1 MATAQY
7 MRERMELMQAMK
19 ESPSHLAKGEC
30 DYSPPLELVGIYVA
44 HTAIS
49 RMVARGELKET
60 AGAYLNA
67 ALGANAF
74 AVLHH
79 CTHESISQHNSEH
92 EVFENVV
99 FRLASFLIFFDDGYR
114 EAHRA
119 HHARCNEPEDPDLL
133 MSHTSLPVLGN
144 LLSTMSQHGYYLGI
158 GAPIGVRT
166 VTALHHLGLT
176 PLLRSTWLQEWSPLI
191 NWDNVAGK
199 MLAFKAQDVLEQH
212 KEYKDLHRTLQ
223 ATWRGSTGVTYMILA
238 LFFGRYPHRNG
249 ARMVNEVDSFYDGT
263 YRGQGQVDLWMMG
276 EGPHDLHH
284 AKSDVSYSRLPAV
297 CRELEERRPEL
308 KVVARENED
317 LRTLEHKHMLPPKR
331 TEASPVS
338 LEFPS
343 DRTALVLESKE
354 LLAHDPQQAVSGF
367 AEAALQS
374 ALHCCCNADR
384 DLLREVHKE
393 MRLGRPK
400 GNGHPL
406 PAETWHE
413 TVFADETTAYL
424 RAEGDRIK
432 AEVASVARGVGAR
445 VAPMACDD
453 DIKARY
459 LDFFKALADEMVGP
473 EQQALFL
480 ERLAASLPA
489 PSADSSSAAETLRQ
503 VLEAPVPSNFMR
515 KKMPKTYPAN
525 TRQRVAN
532 LVSGIRSRL

>member
-30 DYSPPLELVGIYVA
+30 DFSPPLELVGIYVA
-44 HTAIS
+44 HTTVS
-49 RMVARGELKET
+49 RMVARGELTET

-67 ALGANAF
+67 ALGAHSF
-74 AVLHH
+74 AVCHH
-79 CTHESISQHNSEH
+79 CTHESISQHNPEH
-92 EVFENVV
+92 ESFENVV
-99 FRLASFLIFFDDGYR
+99 FRLSSFLIFFDDGYR

-119 HHARCNEPEDPDLL
+119 HHARCNEPDDPDLL

-144 LLSTMSQHGYYLGI
+144 LISTMSQHGYYLGI

-176 PLLRSTWLQEWSPLI
+176 PLLRSTWLQKWSPLI

-199 MLAFKAQDVLEQH
+199 MAAFTAQEVLEQH
-212 KEYKDLHRTLQ
+212 EEYKDLHRTLQ
-223 ATWRGSTGVTYMILA
+223 ATWRGATGVTYLILA

-284 AKSDVSYSRLPAV
+284 AKSDVSSSRLPAV
-297 CRELEERRPEL
+297 CREIEERRPEL
-308 KVVARENED
+308 KVVARGNED
-317 LRTLEHKHMLPPKR
+317 LRTLEREHVLPPKR
-331 TEASPVS
+331 TETSPSAV
-338 LEFPS
+338 EFPS
-343 DRTALVLESKE
+343 DRTALVMESKE

-367 AEAALQS
+367 AEAALKS

-384 DLLREVHKE
+384 ELLREIHKE
-393 MRLGRPK
+393 MRFGRPK
-400 GNGHPL
+400 GDNHPL
-406 PAETWHE
+406 PVEMWHK
-413 TVFADETTAYL
+413 TVFADETAAYL
-424 RAEGDRIK
+424 QAEGDRIL
-432 AEVASVARGVGAR
+432 AEVANTARGVGAR
-445 VAPMACDD
+445 VAPMADD
-453 DIKARY
+453 NELKTRY
-459 LDFFKALADEMVGP
+459 LDFFTALADEMVAP

-489 PSADSSSAAETLRQ
+489 PTADSASAADALRQ
-503 VLEAPVPSNFMR
+503 ALEAPVPSDFMR
-515 KKMPKTYPAN
+515 KKMPKTHPAK
-525 TRQRVAN
+525 TRQKVAN
-532 LVSGIRSRL
+532 LLSGIRSRL

>member
-1 MATAQY
+1 M
-7 MRERMELMQAMK
+7 
-19 ESPSHLAKGEC
+19 G
-30 DYSPPLELVGIYVA
+30 
-44 HTAIS
+44 
-49 RMVARGELKET
+49 
-60 AGAYLNA
+60 
-67 ALGANAF
+67 
-74 AVLHH
+74 
-79 CTHESISQHNSEH
+79 
-92 EVFENVV
+92 
-99 FRLASFLIFFDDGYR
+99 RLASFLIFFDDGYK

-191 NWDNVAGK
+191 NWDNVVGK
-199 MLAFKAQDVLEQH
+199 MAAFKAQDVLEQH
-212 KEYKDLHRTLQ
+212 KEYADLHRTLQ

-308 KVVARENED
+308 KVVARETED
-317 LRTLEHKHMLPPKR
+317 LRTLERKHQLPPKR
-331 TEASPVS
+331 TEASPASV
-338 LEFPS
+338 EFPS

-354 LLAHDPQQAVSGF
+354 LLACDPQQAVSGF
-367 AEAALQS
+367 AEAALRS

-384 DLLREVHKE
+384 DLLREIHKE
-393 MRLGRPK
+393 MRLGQPK
-400 GNGHPL
+400 GNDHPL
-406 PAETWHE
+406 PVETWHE
-413 TVFADETTAYL
+413 TIFADETTAYL
-424 RAEGDRIK
+424 RVEGDRIK
-432 AEVASVARGVGAR
+432 AEVASAARGVGAR

-453 DIKARY
+453 EIKARY

-480 ERLAASLPA
+480 ERLAATLPA
-489 PSADSSSAAETLRQ
+489 PSAKTSSAAETLRQ